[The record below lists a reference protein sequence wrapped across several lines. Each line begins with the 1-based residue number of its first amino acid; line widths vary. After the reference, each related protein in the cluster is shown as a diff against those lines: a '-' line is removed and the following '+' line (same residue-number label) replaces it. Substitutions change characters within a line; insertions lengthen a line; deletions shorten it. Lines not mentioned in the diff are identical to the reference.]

1 MEAEA
6 KRLASQKGNH
16 KEKGQSS
23 RREKQAAGATDG
35 PPGSV
40 LPVDVG
46 GRGALEV
53 VEASLAAMRF
63 FSGVA
68 VVAGA
73 PAAAVGEERPRP
85 QQQRPNTGRG
95 GGASRSLE
103 APRNGSDAG
112 SSFRADGQAAVQ
124 QAAVQQAAVQQ
135 GPPPR
140 QRQPKPAIAKRAP
153 ILIPDATA
161 NAKRAP
167 IVIPDAT
174 AGSRRA
180 LLDVPD
186 AAASVTAA
194 MSSLPMS
201 DPRDA
206 VPGKGGRPAA

>member
-16 KEKGQSS
+16 KERGQSS
-23 RREKQAAGATDG
+23 RRERQAAGATDG
-35 PPGSV
+35 PGSV
-40 LPVDVG
+40 LPVDAG
-46 GRGALEV
+46 GRGALEG

-63 FSGVA
+63 FSGAA

-73 PAAAVGEERPRP
+73 PAAAVGQERPRP
-85 QQQRPNTGRG
+85 QQHRPNSGRG

-112 SSFRADGQAAVQ
+112 SSLRADGQAAVQ
-124 QAAVQQAAVQQ
+124 QAEAVQQ

-140 QRQPKPAIAKRAP
+140 QRQPKPASAKRAP
-153 ILIPDATA
+153 V
-161 NAKRAP
+161 
-167 IVIPDAT
+167 VIPDAT
-174 AGSRRA
+174 VGGKRAPLVILDAAASSRRA
-180 LLDVPD
+180 LVAVPD

-206 VPGKGGRPAA
+206 VSGKGGRPAA